1 MAVQNTVRFRLEGL
15 DYALRGEKSAEQL
28 QQIVDMVCDK
38 VEDIKKIAPHYS
50 AVRIST
56 LAALQLASE
65 LGKRHGCC
73 WRKRRPRILPP
84 PASGARP
91 VRRRSPRSRRWTSCF
106 PIFATERDK

>member
-65 LGKRHGCC
+65 LAEAREETRLLLEEAATQSLSAP
-73 WRKRRPRILPP
+73 RKRRTPR
-84 PASGARP
+84 PAAEP
-91 VRRRSPRSRRWTSCF
+91 EEPEMDVLF
-106 PIFATERDK
+106 PDLCD